1 MIRHWILF
9 TQSKYDYSIFSIIDT
24 NYSEVIMTT
33 GQSRTVQEFLIRA
46 AQKLKF
52 QVIVAETAPS

>member
-1 MIRHWILF
+1 M
-9 TQSKYDYSIFSIIDT
+9 TTIFFFIIDT
-24 NYSEVIMTT
+24 SYSEVIMTT